1 MHKRV
6 LLALLGALALVCG
19 ACKSVPSWIPGSNS
33 APARLDAEEV
43 PAAIERAQKDLA
55 AGRTE
60 SALDWMRAATAA
72 KNLPT
77 DQREEVQ
84 RVLEQ
89 AASKRISELSAPGQD
104 PEALAD
110 LVDLELPRQIAVEAG
125 LAAARAQIAN
135 GNRMDAF
142 RLLRKLDKKFPLHHE
157 KQAAGD
163 MIVEI
168 GIALAKQHKSFLIF
182 YSTDSQAEDVLEYAI
197 LEHPWA
203 RRGDEAHKVLADLYI
218 RHHDLDLAIERLDKL
233 KLDHPDS
240 ELLPAARAL
249 MPELRLRL
257 LRSPE
262 MDRGTLLKAEDEFK
276 NWLRD
281 YPPEHELAA
290 HVGVQLGDCLRRLCD
305 SDLAIAGYYRTIENP
320 FSVRFHA
327 RRAIEEAREAGDSE
341 RIARAQA
348 MIDALP
354 PPDPSK
360 PTPPGAAP

>member
-1 MHKRV
+1 MHTRA
-6 LLALLGALALVCG
+6 LLALLGVLALVCG

-55 AGRTE
+55 DGHTE
-60 SALDWMRAATAA
+60 SALDWMRAASAA

-89 AASKRISELSAPGQD
+89 AASKRISELSAPGKD
-104 PEALAD
+104 PEDLAD

-163 MIVEI
+163 LIVEI

-203 RRGDEAHKVLADLYI
+203 RRGDEAHTVLADLYI
-218 RHHDLDLAIERLDKL
+218 RHHDLDLAIDRLDKL
-233 KLDHPDS
+233 GLDHPDS
-240 ELLPAARAL
+240 PLHPAAQAL
-249 MPELRLRL
+249 IPELRLRL

-262 MDRGTLLKAEDEFK
+262 MDRGTLLKAEEEFK
-276 NWLRD
+276 LWLKT
-281 YPPEHELAA
+281 YPEHELAA

-327 RRAIEEAREAGDSE
+327 RRAIEEAREAGDPE

-348 MIDALP
+348 MIAALP
-354 PPDPSK
+354 PQDPSK
-360 PTPPGAAP
+360 PMPPGAAP